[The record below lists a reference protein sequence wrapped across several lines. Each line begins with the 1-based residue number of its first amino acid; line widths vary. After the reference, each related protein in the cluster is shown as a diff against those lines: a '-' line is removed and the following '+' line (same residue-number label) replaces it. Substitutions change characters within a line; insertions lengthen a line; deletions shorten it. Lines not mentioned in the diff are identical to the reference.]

1 MDYKKIRSTPGG
13 KAPQFYEGEQPL
25 TESRKGTAI
34 PCPPRVQG
42 GPKPR
47 QMNTNGKHK

>member
-1 MDYKKIRSTPGG
+1 MDYAKIKSTPGG
-13 KAPQFYEGEQPL
+13 TAPQWKDSQPL

-34 PCPPRVQG
+34 PCPKREQG